1 MKLVLDNPSIKNYEL
16 QERAKEIT
24 TRQEQDLHN
33 LIKEILK

>member
-1 MKLVLDNPSIKNYEL
+1 MKLVLDNPSIKDNEI
-16 QERAKEIT
+16 QKRAKEVT